1 MSGADSARWEH
12 DLFDKPAHALPDRAG
27 ARVERS
33 NRQAVMATTPVDAR
47 MVIEQLHFTVTEKDL
62 MELFA
67 AYDITAAFLRY
78 DSTDRS
84 TGIADLFFATSD
96 GADRARTKYDGM
108 LLDDK
113 AMVIRAWDTFT
124 DGAWTDPRASRR
136 TLNNDWPSRGPDR
149 RRDTDRYVGNGGRDD
164 GGRGFS
170 TADLRRGG
178 RGGIDADRWDRDRP
192 SYRDPNDL
200 RASLPAR
207 GRSFL
212 TDPDAPAP
220 RRTELSFRG
229 AAGPDAAPKPGE
241 LSFRGAAARLRDREE
256 GEYDPVEALPSRPA
270 PAARRYRDDSDDEE
284 DRRRGEGDRWGNDD
298 RRNGGGWDLESRLRR
313 DPGRADRDRDREDRY
328 YSGTGRADRGGEGT
342 RYRDAAPPRRGR
354 GAERARE
361 GRRDEPRSDRS
372 AVDLDR
378 EMEEY
383 MRERRGAAGAPA
395 PAAAAERREEQDGDR
410 MEVE

>member
-1 MSGADSARWEH
+1 MSGADSARWQH
-12 DLFDKPAHALPDRAG
+12 DLFDKPAHDLPDRAG

-33 NRQAVMATTPVDAR
+33 SRQAAIATTPVDAR

-62 MELFA
+62 LELFA
-67 AYDITAAFLRY
+67 AFDITSAFLRY

-84 TGIADLFFATSD
+84 TGIADLFFATAD
-96 GADRARTKYDGM
+96 GADRARNKYDGM
-108 LLDDK
+108 MLDDK
-113 AMVIRAWDTFT
+113 AMVIRAWDKFT
-124 DGAWTDPRASRR
+124 DGGWMDPRAPARR
-136 TLNNDWPSRGPDR
+136 GNSNNDWPPRGFDR
-149 RRDTDRYVGNGGRDD
+149 RTDRYSGNGGGRHD

-212 TDPDAPAP
+212 TDPDTPAP

-229 AAGPDAAPKPGE
+229 AASLDAAPKQGE
-241 LSFRGAAARLRDREE
+241 LSFRGAAARMRDREE

-270 PAARRYRDDSDDEE
+270 RRYRDDSDDE
-284 DRRRGEGDRWGNDD
+284 DRRRGGGDD
-298 RRNGGGWDLESRLRR
+298 RRGGGGGGGRDLDSRLRR
-313 DPGRADRDRDREDRY
+313 DTGRDRDRDRDDRY
-328 YSGTGRADRGGEGT
+328 YAGTGRADRGGEGT
-342 RYRDAAPPRRGR
+342 RYRDAAPRRDR
-354 GAERARE
+354 GGERARE
-361 GRRDEPRSDRS
+361 GRRDERRSDQS

-383 MRERRGAAGAPA
+383 MRERRGATAGAPA
-395 PAAAAERREEQDGDR
+395 ALEERRDEQDADR

>member
-1 MSGADSARWEH
+1 MSGADSTRWKH
-12 DLFDKPAHALPDRAG
+12 DLFGKPAHDLPDRAG

-33 NRQAVMATTPVDAR
+33 SRQAAIATTPVDAR

-62 MELFA
+62 LELFA

-84 TGIADLFFATSD
+84 TGIADLFFATAG
-96 GADRARTKYDGM
+96 GADSARNKYDGM

-113 AMVIRAWDTFT
+113 AMVIRPWDKFT
-124 DGAWTDPRASRR
+124 DGSWVDPRAPARR
-136 TLNNDWPSRGPDR
+136 GNSNNDWPPRGVDR
-149 RRDTDRYVGNGGRDD
+149 RTDRYNGGGRDD

-170 TADLRRGG
+170 TAELRRGK
-178 RGGIDADRWDRDRP
+178 RAGIDADRWDRDRP
-192 SYRDPNDL
+192 SYRDPTDL

-212 TDPDAPAP
+212 TDPDAPGP

-229 AAGPDAAPKPGE
+229 AAVPDAAPKPGE

-270 PAARRYRDDSDDEE
+270 RRYRDESDDE
-284 DRRRGEGDRWGNDD
+284 DRRRGGGDQWGADAD
-298 RRNGGGWDLESRLRR
+298 RRRNGGGRDLESRLRR
-313 DPGRADRDRDREDRY
+313 DTGRDRDRGADRDRGDRY
-328 YSGTGRADRGGEGT
+328 YAGSGRADRGDEYRGEGT
-342 RYRDAAPPRRGR
+342 RPRRER
-354 GAERARE
+354 GGERARE
-361 GRRDEPRSDRS
+361 GRRDERRGDRS

-383 MRERRGAAGAPA
+383 MRERRGAAGAA
-395 PAAAAERREEQDGDR
+395 PAAAGQREEQDADR